1 MSRKS
6 IERFHSHLA
15 YDDFRRM
22 MSEDQVKMAV
32 EMSSVV
38 ATITIESI
46 LDRNPKISGA
56 ELFQEARRRFPS
68 GRIIR

>member
-6 IERFHSHLA
+6 IERFHTHLA
-15 YDDFRRM
+15 YDDFRHM
-22 MSEDQVKMAV
+22 MPEDRVKMAV

-38 ATITIESI
+38 TAITIESI
-46 LDRNPKISGA
+46 LARDPKISRA
-56 ELFQEARRRFPS
+56 ELFQETRRRFPS